1 MNFLTFD
8 NLSAYRELTHFTTT
22 IEGGVS
28 VGKYASF
35 NLGTTSGD
43 DPKNVIKNR
52 KKLCNEIG
60 ISTHKLFIP
69 VQTHSNHALLI
80 DRNFLDLT
88 SDKQSEI
95 LQNKDALLTQ
105 EKGIFIGISTADC
118 VPIIL
123 YDPLTQTLA
132 AIHAGWRGTVSKIAL
147 NTLSEMVRH
156 FSCKPENIRV
166 GIGPCIC
173 ANCFE
178 VGDHV
183 IEDFI
188 KEGFDS
194 NLISFKN
201 KETRKY
207 HIDLRKANQLLLEQA
222 GCLAQHI
229 EIKNL
234 CTVTQPHL
242 FFSARRQTINSGRMV
257 TGGILR

>member
-1 MNFLTFD
+1 MNLLTFD

-28 VGKYASF
+28 IGNYASF
-35 NLGTTSGD
+35 NLGPTSGD
-43 DPKNVIKNR
+43 DPKNVIENR
-52 KKLCNEIG
+52 KRLCNEIG
-60 ISTHKLFIP
+60 ISNHNLYIP
-69 VQTHSNHALLI
+69 VQTHSNHVLLI
-80 DRNFLDLT
+80 DRNFLDLE

-105 EKGIFIGISTADC
+105 EKGICIGITTADC

-147 NTLSEMVRH
+147 KTLSEMVHH
-156 FSCKPENIRV
+156 FNCKPENIRV
-166 GIGPCIC
+166 GVGPCIC

-201 KETRKY
+201 IETRKY

-234 CTVTQPHL
+234 CTVTQPNL